1 MGQERLQ
8 AGYIN
13 TVERPLSGPPS
24 TGCSINRIHRGVK
37 VGISLSLLSPVYR
50 DKSAQRL

>member
-37 VGISLSLLSPVYR
+37 DILIPPITGI
-50 DKSAQRL
+50 